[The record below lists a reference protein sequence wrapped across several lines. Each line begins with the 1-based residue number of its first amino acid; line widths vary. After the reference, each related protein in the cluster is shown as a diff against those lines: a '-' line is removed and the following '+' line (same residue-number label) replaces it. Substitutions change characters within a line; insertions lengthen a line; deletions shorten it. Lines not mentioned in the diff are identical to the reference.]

1 LKVTI
6 NEKSNTMTVVI
17 PITPGVSKSGKSNI
31 VATSSGNKTTTAVY
45 NGKPITVGL
54 NAYTAL

>member
-1 LKVTI
+1 
-6 NEKSNTMTVVI
+6 MTVVI